1 MRRRLRWILIL
12 VISAVALSCSR
23 ASTDDTNAR
32 ERELQKRAQQQHKA
46 EEKAAR
52 EKGTDNASSI
62 KRYKGPETRPN
73 PKQNNKKGDSPQ

>member
-1 MRRRLRWILIL
+1 MRRLQWILIL
-12 VISAVALSCSR
+12 IISAVALNCSR
-23 ASTDDTNAR
+23 ARTDDPNAR
-32 ERELQKRAQQQHKA
+32 ERELQKRAQQQHEA

-62 KRYKGPETRPN
+62 KRYKGPDTRPN